1 MLSLPSSVSVMKN
14 RVSLRAHELNPF
26 LGARVLSDSQVE
38 ICVWS
43 PTVNQVQVYLEGREN
58 EKPFCLEK
66 QSGGYHVGVMGEAH
80 PGDCYYLSFDGG
92 PKRPDPASRFQP
104 HGVHGPSQI
113 VAHDFVWTDSLWQG
127 VARESLVIYE
137 LHIGTFTESGTFRG
151 ASERLDELVDLGVTA
166 IELMPLADCP
176 GRWNWGYDGVCLFAP
191 NRNYGTPDDL
201 KFLIDTAHAKGLSVF
216 LDVVYNH
223 FGPEGNYLAESGPY
237 LSPRHTTVWG
247 AAPNFDDPEYGEGLR
262 RFFIANAIHWL
273 DEYHFDG
280 LRVDAIHCMKD
291 ESEFHVVADISEN
304 VRSWS
309 ARARRSVML
318 IAETNVFDREMQ
330 TPISD
335 GGYGFD
341 AQWCDD
347 FLHSV
352 FAVAKPGEQLC
363 HRRYETGA
371 DLHQTLRCGYIHEG
385 TLRGDRG
392 RVRGRQPA
400 DRQGLVY
407 CIQHHDFVGNHP
419 AGKRLHQVTSTE
431 TQQAAAALLLL
442 SPAIPMLFM
451 GEEFCCESPFQFF
464 VDFGDEHLRKAV
476 VEGRKRE
483 YPQHDWSMSTLPT
496 DAMAFHDSK
505 VGSVLDGNG
514 RMRAWYQKLLACRKN
529 WVDDGT
535 LTQQTMTV
543 DTDVDLGIFI
553 LRYRTGG
560 KCVTVATR
568 LSDGSAKHEV
578 VDFSATGDLILDSCP
593 EQTSTMQLLP
603 NHAKVFLQT
612 FD

>member
-1 MLSLPSSVSVMKN
+1 MKN
-14 RVSLRAHELNPF
+14 RVSLRAHELNPY

-92 PKRPDPASRFQP
+92 PKRLDPASRFQP

-113 VAHDFVWTDSLWQG
+113 VADDFVWTDSLWQG

-151 ASERLDELVDLGVTA
+151 APERLDELVDLGVTA

-363 HRRYETGA
+363 HRRYETGPTCSRPCVVATSMRERFAEIEVESVA
-371 DLHQTLRCGYIHEG
+371 DSPQIGKGWSIAFSIMILSKSSGRKGCIRSPVLR
-385 TLRGDRG
+385 LS
-392 RVRGRQPA
+392 
-400 DRQGLVY
+400 
-407 CIQHHDFVGNHP
+407 
-419 AGKRLHQVTSTE
+419 RLLQ
-431 TQQAAAALLLL
+431 LC
-442 SPAIPMLFM
+442 
-451 GEEFCCESPFQFF
+451 FCCLPRYD
-464 VDFGDEHLRKAV
+464 VIHGRRVLLRK
-476 VEGRKRE
+476 
-483 YPQHDWSMSTLPT
+483 SI
-496 DAMAFHDSK
+496 
-505 VGSVLDGNG
+505 SVFCGFWG
-514 RMRAWYQKLLACRKN
+514 
-529 WVDDGT
+529 
-535 LTQQTMTV
+535 
-543 DTDVDLGIFI
+543 
-553 LRYRTGG
+553 
-560 KCVTVATR
+560 
-568 LSDGSAKHEV
+568 
-578 VDFSATGDLILDSCP
+578 
-593 EQTSTMQLLP
+593 
-603 NHAKVFLQT
+603 
-612 FD
+612 